1 MAIYDDLLD
10 VVPGPD
16 RPIEERVAYV
26 ERRTISEL
34 EAYADDVGFASVRE
48 MPQNTFT
55 AALRHCC
62 KMIFKPAIGA
72 KSDYFKI
79 DLADKTLIFAL
90 AQLFIDLCD
99 RYNKICQ
106 IQALAAYLGISDEF
120 LYRLSR
126 YNQRRY
132 NDHIDISNGTI
143 YDNYMNDNNIYDCN
157 NSIYD
162 NGNNGYNGNCGSMP
176 NPGSSA
182 DVIKAIKG
190 AKERQLQG
198 LLVDGKGQLVGVL
211 AILNYEFGYSKQDA
225 YSEPSINLTSTER
238 QKALADK
245 YRVSALPDKLSD
257 N

>member
-1 MAIYDDLLD
+1 MAVYDDFLD

-16 RPIEERVAYV
+16 RPLDERVQYV

-34 EAYADDVGFASVRE
+34 EAYADDVGFASVRD

-62 KMIFKPAIGA
+62 KMIFRPAIGA

-79 DLADKTLIFAL
+79 DLADKGLIFAL
-90 AQLFIDLCD
+90 AQLFVDLCD
-99 RYNKICQ
+99 RFNKVCQ
-106 IQALAAYLGISDEF
+106 IQALAAYLGVSDEF

-126 YNQRRY
+126 YNQKRY
-132 NDHIDISNGTI
+132 NDHIDIPSGSI
-143 YDNYMNDNNIYDCN
+143 YDNYMNDSNIYDCN
-157 NSIYD
+157 NNIYD
-162 NGNNGYNGNCGSMP
+162 NDSNDCSNIIGSAP
-176 NPGSSA
+176 NSGSGA
-182 DVIKAIKG
+182 DVIKAIRA

-198 LLVDGKGQLVGVL
+198 LLIDGKGQLVGVL

-238 QKALADK
+238 QKALANK